1 MGNYF
6 SSQKEESIKIINEV
20 DHVHVI
26 VTNSDSKNEIDEING
41 LKDETVQD
49 ISNNF
54 QVDNSLS
61 DQTKKSNDN
70 DYDYEHDTQLQLQY
84 KNKDGDGSIT
94 IYKKNMKKKQK
105 CKKNKKRCLQ

>member
-26 VTNSDSKNEIDEING
+26 ASNSDSKNEIDKING
-41 LKDETVQD
+41 VKDETIQD

-70 DYDYEHDTQLQLQY
+70 DCEYEHDTQLQC

-94 IYKKNMKKKQK
+94 IYKKNMKRKQK
-105 CKKNKKRCLQ
+105 GKKNKKRHLQ

>member
-26 VTNSDSKNEIDEING
+26 VSNSDSKNEIDKING
-41 LKDETVQD
+41 VKDETIQD

-70 DYDYEHDTQLQLQY
+70 DCEYEHDTQLQC

-94 IYKKNMKKKQK
+94 IYKKNMKRKQK
-105 CKKNKKRCLQ
+105 GKKNKKRHLQ